1 MLLGY
6 LKQPEGPHIYTPP
19 DPPNVRSRHLAINK
33 SNTAYMELST
43 DKELEE
49 LNWKYIE
56 RYSDVFAY
64 KLLLPANGLTHRIIL
79 KDDKKPI
86 KGHLMHVPIKYL
98 AGFNKWIDDHIKAA
112 S

>member
-49 LNWKYIE
+49 LNWRYIDG
-56 RYSDVFAY
+56 YSDVFAN
-64 KLLLPANGLTHRIIL
+64 KLLNRLPPENSPRYRIIL

-86 KGHLMHVPIKYL
+86 KGRLMCVDRK
-98 AGFNKWIDDHIKAA
+98 
-112 S
+112 SV